1 MRAVIL
7 AGGSGT
13 RLWPL
18 SRETFPKQFLPLLG
32 RNDLLQDTVERVRP
46 VVGDNVHVVTT
57 EDTQFLVA
65 DRLRELGID
74 PEGRVLGEPMGRN
87 TAPAIGLAALCAN
100 PEEVLLVLPSDH
112 AIRREDVFREALL
125 QAQTVAEAGHLV
137 TFGISPS
144 RPDTGYGYIRM
155 GEPLPGYEGFRAAAR
170 FVEKPNRAT
179 AEQYLAEGGYVWN
192 SGMFA
197 FRAGTVLDELAEHAP
212 EVYAGLLALEP
223 DLEAGRPL
231 SRTAYGSLPKISIDY
246 AVMERSR
253 RVAVIAVDPGWSDLG
268 GFEALLEIRPA
279 DHAGNVVRLDPGG
292 DAIIVESRGN
302 LVWGGNKVVA
312 LVGVEDTVV
321 VDTDDALL
329 VCAREQ
335 AQSVRDVAE
344 RLKVAGRSEA
354 SVHRTLRRP
363 WGSTSLLEEG
373 RGYKIT
379 RMHVKPGA
387 RLPLQRH
394 NRRREHWVVVSGTAE
409 VTQPDETCVLRKDE
423 STSIPLGTPHRL
435 ENRGTVPLEIIVI
448 QHGEHLGEDDTV
460 LLEEDRSR

>member
-1 MRAVIL
+1 L
-7 AGGSGT
+7 
-13 RLWPL
+13 
-18 SRETFPKQFLPLLG
+18 
-32 RNDLLQDTVERVRP
+32 N
-46 VVGDNVHVVTT
+46 
-57 EDTQFLVA
+57 
-65 DRLRELGID
+65 
-74 PEGRVLGEPMGRN
+74 
-87 TAPAIGLAALCAN
+87 
-100 PEEVLLVLPSDH
+100 
-112 AIRREDVFREALL
+112 
-125 QAQTVAEAGHLV
+125 AQTVAEAGHLV

-155 GEPLPGYEGFRAAAR
+155 GEPLPGHEGFRAAAR

-212 EVYAGLLALEP
+212 EVYAALLTLEP

-231 SRTAYGSLPKISIDY
+231 SRAAYESVPKISIDY

-253 RVAVIAVDPGWSDLG
+253 RVAVMAVDPGWSDLG
-268 GFEALLEIRPA
+268 GFEALLEILPA
-279 DHAGNVVRLDPGG
+279 DRAGNVVRLDPGG
-292 DAIIVESRGN
+292 DAMVVESRGN

-312 LVGVEDTVV
+312 LVGMENTVV

-329 VCAREQ
+329 VCARDQ

-354 SVHRTLRRP
+354 SLHRTVHRP
-363 WGSTSLLEEG
+363 WGSYSLLEEG
-373 RGYKIT
+373 PGYKIT

-409 VTQPDETCVLRKDE
+409 VTQAEETCLLRKDE

-435 ENRGTVPLEIIVI
+435 ENPGTVAAEVIVV
-448 QHGEHLGEDDTV
+448 QHGEYLGEDDTV
-460 LLEEDRSR
+460 LLEQDRTW